1 MQHVSFFRMGVMLFS
16 VLGLAL
22 VYIFQN
28 FDLASVLFVKNW
40 PMNFILNRTIRF
52 ILNDFFVILLIY
64 AIFNRKDYVVVALF
78 VQLFGFIFI
87 LVPYL
92 IIKINFPSHMGL
104 FVSFLHRLV
113 VNPLLLILL
122 LPGFFLLQQE
132 KT

>member
-1 MQHVSFFRMGVMLFS
+1 
-16 VLGLAL
+16 
-22 VYIFQN
+22 
-28 FDLASVLFVKNW
+28 
-40 PMNFILNRTIRF
+40 MNFILNRTIRF